1 MASDHKL
8 QTIKDYL
15 DNSQLYYEQIKHLT
29 MLCCFIGRADLVT
42 VRNSAG
48 QLVLVTI
55 PSQYEMRNDTTRY
68 SWYK

>member
-15 DNSQLYYEQIKHLT
+15 DNSQLCYEQIKQLI

-48 QLVLVTI
+48 QHVLVTI